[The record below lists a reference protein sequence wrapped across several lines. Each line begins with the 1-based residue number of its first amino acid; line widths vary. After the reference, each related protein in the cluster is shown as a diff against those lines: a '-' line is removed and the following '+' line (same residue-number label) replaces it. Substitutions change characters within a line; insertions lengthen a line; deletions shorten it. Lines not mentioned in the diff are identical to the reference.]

1 MYLFEN
7 VRIRT
12 GMLFGDANDYRH
24 DVTWAICIEILAIAL
39 LIGSLPIAASSLIPA
54 HDSAPSITLNVCH
67 PPPSFTLGAVSC
79 CLPTLARVS
88 FPRDAGYQG
97 VMAEFIPV
105 VAGRAI
111 AAPDPPPP
119 KSLI

>member
-1 MYLFEN
+1 LKRSEGAPLIAQI
-7 VRIRT
+7 V
-12 GMLFGDANDYRH
+12 
-24 DVTWAICIEILAIAL
+24 AIAL

-54 HDSAPSITLNVCH
+54 HDSAPSFTLNVCH

-79 CLPTLARVS
+79 CLPTLARFS
-88 FPRDAGYQG
+88 FAREAGHQA

>member
-1 MYLFEN
+1 
-7 VRIRT
+7 V
-12 GMLFGDANDYRH
+12 
-24 DVTWAICIEILAIAL
+24 AIAL

-54 HDSAPSITLNVCH
+54 HDSAPSFTLNVCH

-79 CLPTLARVS
+79 WLPTLFRFS
-88 FPRDAGYQG
+88 FAPEAGYQA

-111 AAPDPPPP
+111 AAPDLPPP

>member
-1 MYLFEN
+1 
-7 VRIRT
+7 
-12 GMLFGDANDYRH
+12 
-24 DVTWAICIEILAIAL
+24 
-39 LIGSLPIAASSLIPA
+39 LIPA
-54 HDSAPSITLNVCH
+54 HDSVPSFTLNVCH

-79 CLPTLARVS
+79 CLPTLAKFS
-88 FPRDAGYQG
+88 FAPEAGHQA

-119 KSLI
+119 KFLI

>member
-1 MYLFEN
+1 LKRSEGAPLIAQI
-7 VRIRT
+7 V
-12 GMLFGDANDYRH
+12 
-24 DVTWAICIEILAIAL
+24 AIAL

-54 HDSAPSITLNVCH
+54 HDSAPSFTLNVCH
-67 PPPSFTLGAVSC
+67 PPLSFTIGTASC
-79 CLPTLARVS
+79 CLPTLATFS
-88 FPRDAGYQG
+88 FEREAGYQA